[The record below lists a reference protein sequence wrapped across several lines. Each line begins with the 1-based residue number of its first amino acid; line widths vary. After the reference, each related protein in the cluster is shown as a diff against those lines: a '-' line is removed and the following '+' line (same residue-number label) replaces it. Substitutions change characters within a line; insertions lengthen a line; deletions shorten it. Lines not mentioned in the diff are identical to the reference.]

1 MAQIGIGIIIT
12 GGTPT
17 PSELDEVGIFQNYEL
32 FSVSNIIAGSS
43 IEPTSFD
50 EVAIF
55 QSYEIAEFQNKNL
68 KNKNNKTNVYQA
80 PESVI
85 QNEQVVKEGV

>member
-1 MAQIGIGIIIT
+1 MAQLGIGIIIA
-12 GGTPT
+12 GGSSTPA
-17 PSELDEVGIFQNYEL
+17 ELDEVAIFQNYQIFTGSLILGQTLEL
-32 FSVSNIIAGSS
+32 
-43 IEPTSFD
+43 D

>member
-1 MAQIGIGIIIT
+1 MAQLGIGIIIA
-12 GGTPT
+12 G
-17 PSELDEVGIFQNYEL
+17 
-32 FSVSNIIAGSS
+32 GSS
-43 IEPTSFD
+43 TPAELD

-55 QSYEIAEFQNKNL
+55 QNYQIAEFQNKNL

-85 QNEQVVKEGV
+85 QIEQVIREGV